1 MLRERRSSASLREK
15 CAPAPLR
22 QHEHVVYRTWRHGVS
37 IDRPSVA
44 LKVEPREID
53 VHLFRARSLVLLLA
67 RMFT

>member
-44 LKVEPREID
+44 LKVEPREEP
-53 VHLFRARSLVLLLA
+53 
-67 RMFT
+67 MFTYFGLGLSFYF